1 MRIDIHLHFYP
12 EPKFDVTGLAIF
24 RELNMVSAEIQKI
37 LDQARESTSLV
48 QSVHLGM
55 QGLKQQ
61 VADMKAKI
69 DSLPAGNVLGDDDKA
84 ALQEAAGQLDNTIN
98 MLKSDIPANTVA
110 DDGTPSTGQ
119 QSQGEQPSGG
129 EGQPASAQ
137 GSDGGTARPL
147 PGTGQG

>member
-12 EPKFDVTGLAIF
+12 EPKFDVIGPAIF
-24 RELNMVSAEIQKI
+24 RELNMVSAEIQKV
-37 LDQARESTSLV
+37 LDKARESTNLV

-55 QGLKQQ
+55 QGLQQQ

-69 DSLPAGNVLGDDDKA
+69 DSLPTGNVLGDDDKA

-98 MLKSDIPANTVA
+98 MLKSDIPANTDQA
-110 DDGTPSTGQ
+110 LDPTGNPATGQ
-119 QSQGEQPSGG
+119 TPQP
-129 EGQPASAQ
+129 Q
-137 GSDGGTARPL
+137 DGNTARPL